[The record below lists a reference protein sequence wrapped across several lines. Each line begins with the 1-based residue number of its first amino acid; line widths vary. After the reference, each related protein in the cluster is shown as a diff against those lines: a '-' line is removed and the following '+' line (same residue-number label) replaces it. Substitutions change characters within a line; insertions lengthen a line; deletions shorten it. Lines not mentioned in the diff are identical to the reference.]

1 MTVPALF
8 ISFFLPFIYK
18 VIKKDFKFFLRII
31 YFLIAIIIDIL
42 SSIEKINHI
51 CIQGATLALT
61 LISFCPFPLY
71 KSRKDNIVLKYIIYI
86 LPFYMLMAR
95 SYEGI
100 FLIIYYDYIQLWIQM
115 KWRNND
121 KKNKFNLID
130 IFIFIFISYS
140 SFFSLT
146 DVDSIRNFNYPNG
159 SRFIP
164 IPKND
169 GKPNIF
175 IPLAIKALMMIKTL
189 LPGLFADAAFFEIC
203 KKYKYSIVD
212 SLIMIIILIEIMN
225 IKLFFG
231 IRDFGSWAEIGMSMG
246 FFIISNIFAYMKI
259 GTLLFTYFIFKID
272 KKINNYDGD
281 QFGKSYEEKNI
292 ILDKTNRD
300 FGNNIKSSE
309 YDVVTKNIN

>member
-259 GTLLFTYFIFKID
+259 GTLLFTHFIFKID
-272 KKINNYDGD
+272 KIINNYDDD

-309 YDVVTKNIN
+309 YDVITKNIN